1 MTGQQQ
7 QTPPDS
13 DPEDH
18 QAIVSRRSNSEN
30 TKNTAG
36 TQSQR
41 MLSINF
47 STPLAGAARSERI
60 KQMTNNHVSLTPS
73 VAS

>member
-1 MTGQQQ
+1 MTQNQY
-7 QTPPDS
+7 TPPDS

-18 QAIVSRRSNSEN
+18 QIVVRKRSNLASGK
-30 TKNTAG
+30 TPIG
-36 TQSQR
+36 SQGQR

-60 KQMTNNHVSLTPS
+60 KQMTNNHVSS
-73 VAS
+73 FY